1 MNNKRVFLFALIAV
15 SLGLNI
21 YFRLNTLFLWSL
33 DKKAKK
39 EVHVAIVDK
48 LYKEINLVYSGLGEA
63 DKVELLESAF
73 KLYLKENKA
82 EVKKAIFEKSQGLKA
97 YYRDKDGWTYMQ
109 EVDPYRWYRR
119 VDNFLKNG
127 NFGTVRINNQDYDTL
142 MLAPFGAKI
151 EPLKLHFYIGA
162 YFYRFVHFINNKLSL
177 MSALSFLPV
186 LLSVFLV
193 IAVFSIALMLG
204 VSHAGSFVASLAVG
218 LSPVILMRSSF
229 GWFDTD
235 IYNIFLPLFIAYLA
249 AYSFKVKG
257 LKHILFL
264 FLAGLTTGVYSA
276 IWSIWWFIFYII
288 AAGLFLHELC
298 MVSYD
303 PRSSK
308 KAKIKDAFLS
318 LALFILSTYLW
329 VGVISGPEAI
339 AGSFSGPFSIL
350 STRQNLAIANFWPN
364 MAFSIQELNSSGV
377 AYIRG
382 GLGGGL
388 ILCGGLLGI
397 LVLIIK
403 KRVLVN
409 FSEKSF
415 LLFVLTVWLL
425 VMLILTSLSKR
436 FIIFLA
442 VPIGIFFGAFLDTLR
457 DFMYRQKDKIIFLRK
472 INEKAY
478 ITLLS
483 GIFLAGAILPIRAA
497 SREVF
502 LPILNNTWQHM
513 LIKIKNV
520 TPPDAV
526 ISAYWDPGDFIMSVS
541 GRATLHCPQ
550 YNFTPVA
557 YWTARLFMS
566 DNEKEAL
573 GILRMLNAGN
583 TQGFEELLKLT
594 GGEKLAAF
602 ELINKMLLC
611 DKYGGRSL
619 LSRYTDDKKLI
630 DKILGL
636 IYEPK
641 HPAYLLVDG
650 GLLNMV
656 EVFCTLANWDF
667 KKLDLW
673 QNMETADKVKFT
685 TYAGKKFGYSKAQAE
700 SLYQTMWLTSRKRP
714 LDWISSE
721 RYRLYSSGLAQRS
734 GAKDEKI
741 IRFNNGLLVD
751 KDNSSFF
758 YRQDMPQKW
767 IIPGEIVLVTKDRI
781 KEKALKGDS
790 EYSLLFLESKDTY
803 EAILMDKRLARS
815 MLIKLYFMKGKGL
828 KYFQL
833 IEQEENKETGLR
845 IYLYK
850 INWSAK

>member
-1 MNNKRVFLFALIAV
+1 MIAV

-39 EVHVAIVDK
+39 EVHAVIADK
-48 LYKEINLVYSGLGEA
+48 LYQEINLVYSGLGEA
-63 DKVELLESAF
+63 DKAELLESAF

-82 EVKKAIFEKSQGLKA
+82 EVKKAIREKGQGLKA

-119 VDNFLKNG
+119 VGNFLKNG
-127 NFGTVRINNQDYDTL
+127 NFGTIRRNNQDYDTL
-142 MLAPFGAKI
+142 MLAPFGARV

-162 YFYRFVHFINNKLSL
+162 YFYKFAHFINNKLSL
-177 MSALSFLPV
+177 MPALSFLPV

-193 IAVFSIALMLG
+193 IAVFSVALMLG
-204 VSHAGSFVASLAVG
+204 VSYAGSFVASLAVG
-218 LSPVILMRSSF
+218 LSPVVLMRSSF

-257 LKHILFL
+257 LRHVLFL
-264 FLAGLTTGVYSA
+264 FLAGLATGIYSA

-298 MVSYD
+298 IVSYD

-308 KAKIKDAFLS
+308 KAKVKDAFLS

-350 STRQNLAIANFWPN
+350 STRQSLAMANFWPN
-364 MAFSIQELNSSGV
+364 MAFSIQELNSSGAV
-377 AYIRG
+377 YIKG

-388 ILCGGLLGI
+388 ILCGGLLGV
-397 LVLIIK
+397 LALIIK
-403 KRVLVN
+403 KRLLVH

-415 LLFVLTVWLL
+415 LLSVLTVWLL
-425 VMLILTSLSKR
+425 VTLILTSLSKR

-457 DFMYRQKDKIIFLRK
+457 DFMSRQKYKIIFLRK
-472 INEKAY
+472 INQRAY
-478 ITLLS
+478 AALLS
-483 GIFLAGAILPIRAA
+483 GIFLVGCLIPVRAA

-502 LPILNNTWQHM
+502 LPILNNTWEQM
-513 LIKIKNV
+513 LVKIKKT

-526 ISAYWDPGDFIMSVS
+526 ISTYWDPGDFIMSIA

-557 YWTARLFMS
+557 YWTARFFMS

-583 TQGFEELLKLT
+583 TRGFEELLKLT
-594 GGEKLAAF
+594 GGEKLTAF
-602 ELINKMLLC
+602 GLINKMLLC
-611 DKYGGRSL
+611 DKDGGRSL
-619 LSRYTDDKKLI
+619 LGGYTDDKKLI

-636 IYEPK
+636 VYEPK

-650 GLLNMV
+650 GLLNLV

-673 QNMETADKVKFT
+673 LNMETADKVKFVN
-685 TYAGKKFGYSKAQAE
+685 YAGKKFGYSKAQAE
-700 SLYQTMWLTSRKRP
+700 SLYQKMWLTSRQRP
-714 LDWISSE
+714 LDWVSSE
-721 RYRLYSSGLAQRS
+721 RYRLYSHTSAQRS
-734 GAKDEKI
+734 GAKDGKI
-741 IRFNNGLLVD
+741 VLFNNGLLVD
-751 KDNSSFF
+751 KGSSSFF
-758 YRQDMPQKW
+758 YRQDLPQKW
-767 IIPGEIVLVTKDRI
+767 IIPGEIIFITQERI

-790 EYSLLFLESKDTY
+790 GYSLLFLESRDTY

-828 KYFQL
+828 QHFQL
-833 IEQEENKETGLR
+833 VEQEENKETGMR

-850 INWSAK
+850 INWNAK

>member
-1 MNNKRVFLFALIAV
+1 M
-15 SLGLNI
+15 
-21 YFRLNTLFLWSL
+21 
-33 DKKAKK
+33 
-39 EVHVAIVDK
+39 
-48 LYKEINLVYSGLGEA
+48 YKEINLVYSGLGEA
-63 DKVELLESAF
+63 DRVELLESAF

-82 EVKKAIFEKSQGLKA
+82 AVKKAIFEKSQGLKQ

-127 NFGTVRINNQDYDTL
+127 NFGTIRVNNQDYDTL

-162 YFYRFVHFINNKLSL
+162 YFYKFVHLIDNKLSL
-177 MSALSFLPV
+177 MPALSFLPV
-186 LLSVFLV
+186 FLSVFLV
-193 IAVFSIALMLG
+193 IAVFSVALMLG
-204 VSHAGSFVASLAVG
+204 VSYAGSFVASLAVG
-218 LSPVILMRSSF
+218 LSPVVLMRSSF

-249 AYSFKVKG
+249 AYSFKARG

-264 FLAGLTTGVYSA
+264 FLAGLTTGIYSA

-288 AAGLFLHELC
+288 VAGLFLHELC
-298 MVSYD
+298 IVSYD

-339 AGSFSGPFSIL
+339 TGSLSGPFSIL
-350 STRQNLAIANFWPN
+350 SARQNLAIADFWPN
-364 MAFSIQELNSSGV
+364 MAFSIQELNGSGV
-377 AYIRG
+377 AYIKR
-382 GLGGGL
+382 GLGGGF
-388 ILCGGLLGI
+388 ILFGGLLGI

-403 KRVLVN
+403 KRVLIN

-425 VMLILTSLSKR
+425 IMLILTSLSKR

-457 DFMYRQKDKIIFLRK
+457 DFMYRQKGKIIFLRR
-472 INEKAY
+472 INGKAY
-478 ITLLS
+478 IALLS
-483 GIFLAGAILPIRAA
+483 GIFLAGSILPVRAA

-513 LIKIKNV
+513 LIKVKNV
-520 TPPDAV
+520 TPPDAI
-526 ISAYWDPGDFIMSVS
+526 ISTYWDPGDFIMSIA

-557 YWTARLFMS
+557 YWTAKFFMS

-602 ELINKMLLC
+602 ELINEMLLG
-611 DKYGGRSL
+611 DKERGRSL
-619 LSRYTDDKKLI
+619 LNRYTDDKKLK

-650 GLLNMV
+650 GLLDMV
-656 EVFCTLANWDF
+656 EVFCILANWDF

-673 QNMETADKVKFT
+673 QNMEAADKAKFT
-685 TYAGKKFGYSKAQAE
+685 GYAGKKFGYSRPQAE
-700 SLYQTMWLTSRKRP
+700 SLYQKMWLTSRKRP

-721 RYRLYSSGLAQRS
+721 RYRLYSNGLAQKS

-741 IRFNNGLLVD
+741 VLFNNGLLVD
-751 KDNSSFF
+751 KDNSGFF
-758 YRQDMPQKW
+758 YRQDMPKKW
-767 IIPGEIVLVTKDRI
+767 IIPGEIVFVTKDRI

-790 EYSLLFLESKDTY
+790 KYSLLFLENEDSY
-803 EAILMDKRLARS
+803 EEVLMDKRLARS

-828 KYFQL
+828 GHFQL
-833 IEQEENKETGLR
+833 IEQEENKETGMR